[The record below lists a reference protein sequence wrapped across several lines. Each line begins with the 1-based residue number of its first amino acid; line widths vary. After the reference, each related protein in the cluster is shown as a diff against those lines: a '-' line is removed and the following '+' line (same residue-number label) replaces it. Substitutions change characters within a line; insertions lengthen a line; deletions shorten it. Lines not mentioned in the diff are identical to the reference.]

1 MKSGTK
7 HGGSLAREQ
16 GGIIGVGEESVMPRK
31 TRPLLQKPSWR
42 KAFPLPLLV
51 VNAQGIIQEWWAE
64 AERFFQ
70 LSASETVGRNLSL
83 YLPGFSLGE
92 PVPRSGRSRRVECRC
107 HGGGVRSALCEIY
120 PLPADGE
127 SFLIFLKP
135 DKGVMPERVRFSL
148 YHLSE
153 AAAQTEDLKALFSR
167 VHSIIGELMPVQNFY
182 VSLYDPEGERLYF
195 PYFVDQYDHPPSS
208 RKASRG
214 LTEYVIRTG
223 KALLADPDV
232 CLALERSGEIESHGT
247 PGVDWLGAPLTVKN
261 KVIGALVVQ
270 SYDPGVRYGEEEK
283 NLLSFVAVQIAGAI
297 QRKRDEAE
305 LRKNEAEFREIAE
318 RSFDLIFRLDRR
330 LRLTYVSPAVL
341 PILGYSPKGLIGS
354 RITKLWPKERQEA
367 IEAALQQVL
376 SGTSVTGL
384 EISLSSKNG
393 RTVYCEINLSPILRK
408 TGTVGALGLLRDVT
422 ARKAVETALRESERK
437 FRDFFEKSKDTVFFC
452 APNGRIL
459 DINPAGFKLLG
470 CSNREEVRT
479 SNLWL
484 FLKEEEKERLLE
496 RVLSGESVKDDPLS
510 LKRRDGQWLDVLA
523 TVEAETNA
531 EGKPLYFRGMIRDVT
546 EQKRMERQLFQKQKM
561 ESIGLLAGGIA
572 HDFNNILG
580 GILGYASLMKLKIEG
595 EHPFLSYIE
604 TIEKSAKRAAELTGQ
619 LLAFARGGKYD
630 VRAVNLLNVVE
641 ETVKILRQT
650 FDKRIEVVVQQGR
663 NNPIVEGDP
672 AQLQQVV
679 LNLCVN
685 ARDAM
690 PEGGKLI
697 LETGEIVLGEGV
709 EKGGRYVV
717 LSVTDTGVGM
727 SEEVKTR
734 IFEPF
739 FTTKA
744 DGQGSGLG
752 LSLVYG
758 VVKNHGGFVRVYSE
772 LGEGS
777 TFRVYLPFSGKDIVQ
792 EKEEEFDTKGK
803 GEKVLVVDDEETIRE
818 FTKEVLEGS
827 GYSVEMA
834 KDGEEAV
841 RAYERGWQG
850 FDLVILDMVMPKLG
864 GREVYERMLRINPK
878 VKVVLTTG
886 YSRNGRARE
895 ILDEGVQGFI
905 QKPYVGPE
913 LLKRVRLVL
922 DEGEK
927 LHG

>member
-1 MKSGTK
+1 M
-7 HGGSLAREQ
+7 
-16 GGIIGVGEESVMPRK
+16 
-31 TRPLLQKPSWR
+31 
-42 KAFPLPLLV
+42 
-51 VNAQGIIQEWWAE
+51 
-64 AERFFQ
+64 
-70 LSASETVGRNLSL
+70 
-83 YLPGFSLGE
+83 
-92 PVPRSGRSRRVECRC
+92 ECRC
-107 HGGGVRSALCEIY
+107 HGGGARSALCEIY
-120 PLPADGE
+120 PLSADEE

-195 PYFVDQYDHPPSS
+195 PYFVDQYDSPPSS

-341 PILGYSPKGLIGS
+341 PILGYSRRLMGIK
-354 RITKLWPKERQEA
+354 ITKLWPKERREA
-367 IEAALQQVL
+367 ISRFATGSL
-376 SGTSVTGL
+376 GTSVTGL
-384 EISLSSKNG
+384 EVSLSSKNG

-470 CSNREEVRT
+470 CSNREEVERPT
-479 SNLWL
+479 FGSSSRRR
-484 FLKEEEKERLLE
+484 KERLLE

-595 EHPFLSYIE
+595 TPLSP
-604 TIEKSAKRAAELTGQ
+604 TSKPSRRA
-619 LLAFARGGKYD
+619 
-630 VRAVNLLNVVE
+630 
-641 ETVKILRQT
+641 
-650 FDKRIEVVVQQGR
+650 
-663 NNPIVEGDP
+663 
-672 AQLQQVV
+672 
-679 LNLCVN
+679 
-685 ARDAM
+685 
-690 PEGGKLI
+690 
-697 LETGEIVLGEGV
+697 
-709 EKGGRYVV
+709 
-717 LSVTDTGVGM
+717 
-727 SEEVKTR
+727 
-734 IFEPF
+734 
-739 FTTKA
+739 
-744 DGQGSGLG
+744 
-752 LSLVYG
+752 
-758 VVKNHGGFVRVYSE
+758 
-772 LGEGS
+772 
-777 TFRVYLPFSGKDIVQ
+777 
-792 EKEEEFDTKGK
+792 
-803 GEKVLVVDDEETIRE
+803 
-818 FTKEVLEGS
+818 
-827 GYSVEMA
+827 
-834 KDGEEAV
+834 
-841 RAYERGWQG
+841 
-850 FDLVILDMVMPKLG
+850 
-864 GREVYERMLRINPK
+864 
-878 VKVVLTTG
+878 
-886 YSRNGRARE
+886 RNGRRSSP
-895 ILDEGVQGFI
+895 VNFW
-905 QKPYVGPE
+905 PSP
-913 LLKRVRLVL
+913 
-922 DEGEK
+922 EGESTMS
-927 LHG
+927 GP